1 MSKNTI
7 NTIIGVVLIIVIF
20 IGFTILNQ
28 PSKEENARRKR
39 FDDSTNAIQA
49 KKYKED
55 SARQANPKI
64 KDSLI
69 KDSIANNTA
78 VVKSTDSTAKQEN
91 KDNAGVFSMSSNGA
105 AKKYVIEND
114 LVKLK
119 ISSIGGGISYIELKK
134 YKTWDKKPLIV
145 LNNDTSNVSLI
156 FFANNRNIKTNT
168 LIFYPN
174 WTDQKFNGKDSM
186 SIGKD
191 GSLAFSMRLYPNNA
205 DSTLNKSKYIEFAY
219 LLKGG
224 NYMMDFTI
232 NMINMNDVIAANTN
246 NISLEWNLDAQQL
259 EKSRKNEMMTTTV
272 YFKPKDD
279 DVDYLSE
286 TKDDEKSF
294 NAQVK
299 WVSFTQQFFSST
311 IIANSSFSEAKIK
324 SIQGTDSSA
333 YLKKLFAS
341 LALPYNS
348 SNKQSYSMLMYNGP
362 NQYNT
367 LRDYKLDLERQI
379 PLGWGFFLL
388 QWINRFAVIPVF
400 NFLDS
405 FGINYGI
412 IILLLTIILKII
424 LLPIAYKTYM
434 SSAKM
439 RILKPEIDEITQKFP
454 KKEDAMKKQ
463 QATMALYKKAG
474 VNPMAG
480 CIPLLLQMPILIALY
495 RFFPASIELRQQSFL
510 WATDLSTYD
519 SIYSWTEQIPLLST
533 FYGNHISLFT
543 LLMTISTIIYTR
555 QNNQMMGSTNQM
567 PGMKV
572 MMYLMPVMFL
582 GFFNNFAAGLSYYYL
597 LANLL
602 TFAQMY
608 LFRKFV
614 NEDKL
619 HARIQENKKKTVKK
633 SGWQKR
639 LEDMAKT
646 RGYQPAKK
654 K

>member
-20 IGFTILNQ
+20 IGFTILTA
-28 PSKEENARRKR
+28 PSKEEKEKARKYH
-39 FDDSTNAIQA
+39 DSLLSIQE

-55 SARQANPKI
+55 SARQANPKVNDSI
-64 KDSLI
+64 KKDSLV
-69 KDSIANNTA
+69 NNAGT
-78 VVKSTDSTAKQEN
+78 VKSTDSVAKQEN
-91 KDNAGVFSMSSNGA
+91 KDNTGVFSLSSDGV
-105 AKKYVIEND
+105 AKKYIIENE
-114 LVKLK
+114 LIKLK
-119 ISSIGGGISYIELKK
+119 ISSRGGGISYIELKK

-145 LNNDTSNVSLI
+145 LNNDTSNISLI

-168 LIFYPN
+168 LIFHPF

-191 GSLAFSMRLYPNNA
+191 GNLAFSMRLYPNNA
-205 DSTLNKSKYIEFAY
+205 DSTLNKSKYVEFAY
-219 LLKGG
+219 TLKGD

-294 NAQVK
+294 NAQIK

-311 IIANSSFSEAKIK
+311 IIANTSFSEAKLK
-324 SIQGTDSSA
+324 SIQGTDSSI

-619 HARIQENKKKTVKK
+619 HARIQENKKKIVKK